1 MTEKLID
8 ELITITEKKRE
19 LLGQVYKFT
28 KIQKKE
34 IKEDQMEDL
43 NMALDEKGKLIKDI
57 NELDVSFLTIFS
69 QIKKEE
75 DVENINEL
83 DFKKYPNLKN
93 LQKIIKEVA
102 MGLED
107 ISQIDRENNK
117 VIKSKLEETKMD
129 IRKIQNGK
137 RAYKGYNNE
146 MVGSILLDEKK

>member
-107 ISQIDRENNK
+107 ISQIDSENNK

>member
-1 MTEKLID
+1 MVEKLID
-8 ELITITEKKRE
+8 ELITITEEKRG
-19 LLGQVYKFT
+19 LLNQVYKFT
-28 KIQKKE
+28 KIQKEE

-43 NMALDEKGKLIKDI
+43 NIALDEKDKLIKDI

-129 IRKIQNGK
+129 LRRIQDGK

-146 MVGSILLDEKK
+146 IVGSILLDEKK

>member
-34 IKEDQMEDL
+34 IKKDQMEDL

-75 DVENINEL
+75 DVENINDL

-107 ISQIDRENNK
+107 ISQIDSENNK